1 MPTLYGNV
9 YFNSGNVNSLVTNLD
24 NSSLI
29 PNRSYTI
36 TLNGIDHMKGY
47 GIKSN
52 LSDSYS
58 DNITGYTTPITFST
72 PADNVES
79 VIDLVRKTDTTI
91 SVYVHSLSSPNY
103 SLEYTGYLRRYTNSG
118 LTDDTTHIATYTN
131 TNLPNIVHDIPNLLT
146 RPYYFASDF
155 THDKYGVVKESNG
168 TTVQKNQI
176 FDIRGL
182 AYMGRN
188 FDKYDED
195 YRLNSYT
202 PTLQREVRLSAD
214 GNRMITLY
222 FDTTNG
228 GNHLNIGKFSK
239 NSTTTWSRFGEDYR
253 IYFVGQGR
261 LLDNNVQLH
270 RYTTYPVHTT
280 DNMWYTVMSTDL
292 AFTEFGDRFIFL
304 QGNHIKI
311 HSFENNS
318 LIKSIDFGRNV
329 HCISVSADGKR
340 LLASATHATSHNN
353 TTLIGTDKGGT
364 AKVYDL
370 DTDTD
375 TYAIVADL
383 SSMHIPTLNS
393 EIYYG
398 SDATLSGDGK
408 TAVIWGTENNST
420 TSHGF
425 VWKFNDLTNI
435 WIHIF
440 TIEPSWSEYTR
451 HRTPCAMSHDGNK
464 TVVCCSIADSAFIY
478 ETSNNWLGAE
488 MTKIVNNNINTCDIS
503 GDGETV
509 LFAVSDGGQ
518 DNNIKVYRR
527 NSDTWVLWRI
537 KPFEGLHD
545 SLFSRVQS
553 CALSYDASTIC
564 LQQTNGRLYTLR
576 YNKENV
582 NVSAVYDY
590 FNKKSHFEF
599 LDYNLG
605 EPDWDTTLYETN
617 TNKSVAHYGIVDA
630 LSMSL
635 IGQRVI
641 VGSPEENK
649 AYLYDNNSLV
659 QTYIG
664 SNRFGIRCSMNDYG
678 NIIVIA
684 NNSHLNIYVYDGTTA
699 PDSPIRT
706 IAFGGTTD
714 DSPWNMKISKYGSTI
729 IASDFV
735 SSVSFKSWTTADNWV
750 SEPTSKT
757 HTRDD
762 DTSTAISAID
772 LSYDGSVMVAS
783 GFLGPSKGYV
793 HLFKNLGEVSV
804 AYAEINGHNTHYV
817 GQSIALSGLG
827 TKAIVGSPIS
837 TLTHSNS
844 AVVHFIDITGNTMS
858 WIPKTYS
865 TAHTVRYGRSV
876 SMDYHGYYAMVS
888 GSGSEFN
895 NYTTGSAIV
904 IDMSGY
910 TKVKELPKIDL
921 SQKGASSV
929 RHDWNGYGIHCKLSS
944 RGDVAAVSGGGY
956 AYLFKADL
964 FLSTLRFPFSTDKE
978 STDGSVKFTGVG
990 TIIDDSLN
998 LVSAQN
1004 EVLDLGSNAFQF
1016 GTDKGFVVEFDAKI
1030 TDTSVE
1036 AVVLNINSDLFNVEI
1051 SNYSSSLW
1059 QKIHVHSTDTNRAI
1073 SFTSYAVYSGSWN
1086 VFKHFKYMYSH
1097 VTKNARTYLNGVE
1110 TGNVSAATEI
1120 QYLPTPT
1127 NVNMI
1132 SYTNKFH
1139 IKNLTFRVID

>member
-1 MPTLYGNV
+1 MPTLHGNV
-9 YFNSGNVNSLVTNLD
+9 YFNSGNVNSLVSNLD

-36 TLNGIDHMKGY
+36 TLNGIDHMKDY

-52 LSDSYS
+52 LSDSYG
-58 DNITGYTTPITFST
+58 NVINGYTIPITFST

-79 VIDLVRKTDTTI
+79 VIDLVRKTDTTDTI
-91 SVYVHSLSSPNY
+91 SVYVRSLRSLNY
-103 SLEYTGYLRRYTNSG
+103 DSLEYTGYLRRYTNSG
-118 LTDDTTHIATYTN
+118 LTNGTTDITTYTN
-131 TNLPNIVHDIPNLLT
+131 TDLPNIEHSIPNLLT
-146 RPYYFASDF
+146 QPYYFVSEF
-155 THDKYGVVKESNG
+155 TNSHGVVKESDG
-168 TTVQKNQI
+168 TTVQKTQI

-188 FDKYDED
+188 YVYDKYDED

-202 PTLQREVRLSAD
+202 PTRQMEVRLSAD

-222 FDTTNG
+222 FDING

-253 IYFVGQGR
+253 IYFADS

-311 HSFENNS
+311 HSFETNVN
-318 LIKSIDFGRNV
+318 ITSIDFGRNV

-340 LLASATHATSHNN
+340 LLASATHATSHDN

-370 DTDTD
+370 D

-408 TAVIWGTENNST
+408 TAVIWGTVNNST

-440 TIEPSWSEYTR
+440 TIEPPWSEYTR

-527 NSDTWVLWRI
+527 NSDNWVGHDH
-537 KPFEGLHD
+537 PFEGFYN
-545 SLFSRVQS
+545 SRFSVVQS

-576 YNKENV
+576 YNKENT

-605 EPDWDTTLYETN
+605 EPVWDTELYETN

-659 QTYIG
+659 HTYTG
-664 SNRFGIRCSMNDYG
+664 SDRFGIRCSMTDLG

-684 NNSHLNIYVYDGTTA
+684 NNNNLYIYDGTTVE
-699 PDSPIRT
+699 STYIKK
-706 IAFGGTTD
+706 IAFGGTTS

-729 IASDFV
+729 IASDKV
-735 SSVSFKSWTTADNWV
+735 GSVSFKSWTTADNWV
-750 SEPTSKT
+750 SDPTSKT
-757 HTRDD
+757 HTRKD
-762 DTSTAISAID
+762 DTSTPISAID

-783 GFLGPSKGYV
+783 GFLGPSKGHV
-793 HLFKNLGEVSV
+793 HLFKNLGEDSV
-804 AYAEINGHNTHYV
+804 ANVEIDGNNTHYV

-827 TKAIVGSPIS
+827 TKAIVGSPIIPFPPS
-837 TLTHSNS
+837 SD
-844 AVVHFIDITGNTMS
+844 AVVHFIEINNDNMIVTK
-858 WIPKTYS
+858 KTYS
-865 TAHTVRYGRSV
+865 TTHTVRYGRSV

-904 IDMSGY
+904 IDMSVIDKP
-910 TKVKELPKIDL
+910 KVKELPITGL
-921 SQKGASSV
+921 SQKGTPSL
-929 RHDWNGYGIHCKLSS
+929 RPDWNGYGIHCKLSS

-978 STDGSVKFTGVG
+978 STDDSVAFTGGG
-990 TIIDDSLN
+990 TIIDNSLN
-998 LVSAQN
+998 LVAAQN
-1004 EVLDLGSNAFQF
+1004 EVLDLGSNASQF

-1030 TDTSVE
+1030 TDTST
-1036 AVVLNINSDLFNVEI
+1036 INRALTI
-1051 SNYSSSLW
+1051 SNGMF
-1059 QKIHVHSTDTNRAI
+1059 HCEI
-1073 SFTSYAVYSGSWN
+1073 SFTNSHNQTMHVNSTDRNLAIAFSTGSHPASSWTD
-1086 VFKHFKYMYSH
+1086 FKNFKYMYSH
-1097 VTKNARTYLNGVE
+1097 ETNTARTYMNGVE
-1110 TGNVSAATEI
+1110 TGNSSAAI
-1120 QYLPTPT
+1120 QELKTPT
-1127 NVNMI
+1127 KVTMI
-1132 SYTNKFH
+1132 SFTGIQ

>member
-36 TLNGIDHMKGY
+36 NLNGIDHMKGY

-58 DNITGYTTPITFST
+58 DNITGYTNPITFST

-103 SLEYTGYLRRYTNSG
+103 GNLTYNGTLRRYTNSG
-118 LTDDTTHIATYTN
+118 LTNEPTVITTYN
-131 TNLPNIVHDIPNLLT
+131 NLPKHVDDYSIPNLLT
-146 RPYYFASDF
+146 QPYYFASEF
-155 THDKYGVVKESNG
+155 ENTHGVVKESNG

-182 AYMGRN
+182 AYFRDN
-188 FDKYDED
+188 LYT
-195 YRLNSYT
+195 SYVDIIYSPSIQLT
-202 PTLQREVRLSAD
+202 HFSQSSLRHALSAD
-214 GNRMITLY
+214 GSVLLVSYGKSVYVYKHRKQVYTST
-222 FDTTNG
+222 FDSEEEIVSTYGLRYDYYKSLGNAVAISGDAKRYVVAYAFTNG
-228 GNHLNIGKFSK
+228 PKL
-239 NSTTTWSRFGEDYR
+239 Y
-253 IYFVGQGR
+253 
-261 LLDNNVQLH
+261 
-270 RYTTYPVHTT
+270 
-280 DNMWYTVMSTDL
+280 
-292 AFTEFGDRFIFL
+292 
-304 QGNHIKI
+304 
-311 HSFENNS
+311 
-318 LIKSIDFGRNV
+318 
-329 HCISVSADGKR
+329 
-340 LLASATHATSHNN
+340 
-353 TTLIGTDKGGT
+353 
-364 AKVYDL
+364 VYDMNMDFTL
-370 DTDTD
+370 KEEN
-375 TYAIVADL
+375 
-383 SSMHIPTLNS
+383 TLNVPIEYNTKHIHNVCMS
-393 EIYYG
+393 MDGNTILISGGIYYG
-398 SDATLSGDGK
+398 GYAHVYHYENGLWSEPISLSSSIVPYYGTDSCLSGDGK
-408 TAVIWGTENNST
+408 TIAVFGGSSVST
-420 TSHGF
+420 GVGC
-425 VWKFNDLTNI
+425 VWKFN
-435 WIHIF
+435 HF
-440 TIEPSWSEYTR
+440 TQNWEFIQTLSTDFVISKR
-451 HRTPCAMSHDGNK
+451 ISPCSMSHDGYTLLVTAPHDNKWVVFEYDEDNRRFGKTLMEFTPHDQVGSYFMTPGSISGDGK
-464 TVVCCSIADSAFIY
+464 TVVFAENDKTEEARVRVHIFTRNNSDDTFGLSKTI
-478 ETSNNWLGAE
+478 ETSNNMLFDLRSPS
-488 MTKIVNNNINTCDIS
+488 N
-503 GDGETV
+503 V
-509 LFAVSDGGQ
+509 LNVLVSFDGGVVMLGSTS
-518 DNNIKVYRR
+518 NRYIGENIVTHINGKKNTNITRV
-527 NSDTWVLWRI
+527 
-537 KPFEGLHD
+537 PFD
-545 SLFSRVQS
+545 YMNVRS
-553 CALSYDASTIC
+553 
-564 LQQTNGRLYTLR
+564 NYT
-576 YNKENV
+576 
-582 NVSAVYDY
+582 
-590 FNKKSHFEF
+590 H
-599 LDYNLG
+599 LDYNNFG

-630 LSMSL
+630 LSMSAN
-635 IGQRVI
+635 GQRVI

-757 HTRDD
+757 HTRNV

-783 GFLGPSKGYV
+783 GFSGPSKGHV
-793 HLFKNLGEVSV
+793 HLFKDLGEVSV
-804 AYAEINGHNTHYV
+804 ANVEIAGNNTHYV

-844 AVVHFIDITGNTMS
+844 AVVHFIDITDNTMS

-1073 SFTSYAVYSGSWN
+1073 SVTSYAVYSGSWN